1 MLSRTP
7 WPLAVV
13 ALGAAGCRSFVLHE
27 EPVTPEPAPVT
38 RVDVV
43 GADTTYVL
51 RTGDYALLSRDRR
64 LLWART
70 TIDDAAHRYASLLG
84 ARAPAVAVRLDSA
97 PGATPGTWEGMPLIT
112 VRATPPDPKRVTP
125 GEEPARELPQVAA
138 HLATVWV
145 RALDVPASAWWFEV
159 GAARLIADPNA
170 RVAAVAQ
177 ASSAGD
183 RTSLGALL
191 GAPRPAT
198 DDAVA
203 AVRLEDERPRN
214 VGTSTYGGYG
224 AYGASGTEP
233 RPERLPSYRGPLA
246 PSQAAALLLFL
257 RDRDPAFVAELPA
270 RLRAGATLPEL
281 LAKSESLPHTVDAF
295 DVAWRKWLK
304 ARSNGRALSASEA
317 ARAR

>member
-1 MLSRTP
+1 MPSRTP

-13 ALGAAGCRSFVLHE
+13 ALGVAGCRSFVLHE
-27 EPVTPEPAPVT
+27 APVTPEPAPVT

-51 RTGDYALLSRDRR
+51 RTAGYALLSRDRR

-70 TIDDAAHRYASLLG
+70 TIDDAAHRYTTLLG
-84 ARAPAVAVRLDSA
+84 ARPPAVAVRVDSA
-97 PGATPGTWEGMPLIT
+97 PAATSGTWDGLPLIA
-112 VRATPPDPKRVTP
+112 VHATPPNPKRVMP
-125 GEEPARELPQVAA
+125 GEEPARELPQIAA
-138 HLATVWV
+138 RLATTWV

-159 GAARLIADPNA
+159 GATRLIADPDA

-191 GAPRPAT
+191 GGPRPAT
-198 DDAVA
+198 DDTIVS
-203 AVRLEDERPRN
+203 VRLADERPRN
-214 VGTSTYGGYG
+214 VGTSTYG
-224 AYGASGTEP
+224 ASGSEP
-233 RPERLPSYRGPLA
+233 RLERLPSYRGPLA

-257 RDRDPAFVAELPA
+257 RDRDPSFVAELPA
-270 RLRAGATLPEL
+270 RLKAGATLPEL
-281 LAKSESLPHTVDAF
+281 LAKSASLPHTVDAF

-304 ARSNGRALSASEA
+304 ARNNGRALPASEPI
-317 ARAR
+317 RAR